1 MTTEFPKGFESFGE
15 ALQQKF
21 INLKRYKDNGGKVVG
36 TFCSFVPSEM
46 IYAAGAVPV
55 SLCAT
60 SEDPILAA
68 ERDLPR
74 TLCPLIKASYGHAI
88 TDTCPFFYYADFIIG
103 ETTCD
108 GKKKMFELLDRV
120 KKTHVMQLPQNNLDP
135 ANLPYWT
142 EEVRRLKKELEDFY
156 DVEITEADIREQ
168 IKKGNAERQNLLRFF
183 ELTHLDPPPITG
195 LEQYNVNEAFGFQ
208 YDRDE
213 KNRVLKERTAELE
226 QYWEEEL
233 KGQTDNRPRIL
244 LTGCPMGGV
253 KQKILKTIED
263 LGAVIVGFDTCSG
276 MRQHLRMVDEDPNRD
291 PIEAIAEKYLKTN
304 CSVMSPNPG
313 RFDDLDYLIDYYKA
327 DAVIEIT
334 LFACHTFNLEA
345 HDIGNFVRERSLPYL
360 HIESDYSSQDQGQ
373 VATRIEAFLELVRE
387 RMYQRV

>member
-1 MTTEFPKGFESFGE
+1 MANQFPEGFESYSE

-21 INLKRYKDNGGKVVG
+21 MGLKQYKDNGGKVVG
-36 TFCSFVPSEM
+36 IFCSFVPTEM

-88 TDTCPFFYYADFIIG
+88 TDTCPFFYFSDFIIG

-120 KKTHVMQLPQNNLDP
+120 KKTHVMQLPQNNTDP
-135 ANLPYWT
+135 RNFPYWA
-142 EEVRRLKKELEDFY
+142 EEVRKLKEELEAFY
-156 DVEITEADIREQ
+156 DVEITEEKLREAIRV
-168 IKKGNAERQNLLRFF
+168 GNEERRNLQEFF
-183 ELTHLDPPPITG
+183 KLSALDPSPITG
-195 LEQYNVNEAFGFQ
+195 YEQYNVNEAFGFQ
-208 YDRDE
+208 YNRAE
-213 KNRVLKERTAELE
+213 KNRVLKERTAELRK
-226 QYWEEEL
+226 YWEDNL
-233 KGQTDNRPRIL
+233 KGTKDDRPRIL

-253 KQKILKTIED
+253 KEKIIKTIEE

-276 MRQHLRMVDEDPNRD
+276 MRQSLRMVDEDPDKD
-291 PIEAIAEKYLKTN
+291 PIRALADKYLKTN

-313 RFDDLDYLIDYYKA
+313 RFEDLDFLIDFYKP

-345 HDIGNFVRERSLPYL
+345 HDIGNFVRDKGLPYM
-360 HIESDYSSQDQGQ
+360 HIESDYSQNDKGQ
-373 VATRIEAFLELVRE
+373 VATRIEAFLELVRDGK
-387 RMYQRV
+387 Q